1 MNKCP
6 LLFPLATMLSLFS
19 SMSYSDDMTLF
30 GEMNNSIVSAN
41 TDYGTRNGKS
51 GTSIENWAAIGIKG
65 DESITNDI
73 SLVYKMSFQVY
84 NASTDGSSTPIEA
97 YNTYLGLGS
106 NRYGTVLVGRNNT
119 VFKASEGNVDAFNGS
134 NADINNLVAA
144 QTRSA
149 DGIWYYS
156 PKIADL
162 ITINT
167 TYLMAANQ
175 SDSDNVDINSQ
186 YALSTTFGDKQL
198 LEQAYFLSASYNN
211 GISDVN
217 AYRGVSQ
224 IKLGAFKFGGLY
236 QYTKSLITTETNMKG
251 YSYFLNVIYSF
262 DNINLKAEYGADNSG
277 LGYYFKNATG
287 GSSTDRS
294 LFSNVSMSQI
304 TIGADYALSNS
315 TDLYTHY
322 TLYRGS
328 YANAGVNYTLDNDN
342 MITVGVDYH
351 F

>member
-1 MNKCP
+1 
-6 LLFPLATMLSLFS
+6 
-19 SMSYSDDMTLF
+19 MSYADGMTFF
-30 GEMNNSIVSAN
+30 GEMNNSIVNSN
-41 TDYGTRNGKS
+41 TDNGTRNGKS
-51 GTSIENWAAIGIKG
+51 GTSIESWAAIGIKG

-73 SLVYKMSFQVY
+73 SLIYKMSFQIY
-84 NASTDGSSTPIEA
+84 NASTDGSSNPVEA
-97 YNTYLGLGS
+97 YNTYLGLNS
-106 NRYGTVLVGRNNT
+106 AQYGTVLFGRNDT
-119 VFKASEGNVDAFNGS
+119 VFKASEGSVDAFNGT

-162 ITINT
+162 ISLNA
-167 TYLMAANQ
+167 TYLMAENQ
-175 SDSDNVDINSQ
+175 STDDDVNINSQ
-186 YALSTTFGDKQL
+186 YAISATLGDKQL
-198 LEQAYFLSASYNN
+198 LEQNYFLSASYNN

-287 GSSTDRS
+287 GSATDRS
-294 LFSNVSMSQI
+294 LFSHVNMSQI
-304 TIGADYALSNS
+304 TIGADYVLSNS

-322 TLYRGS
+322 TLYRGN
-328 YANAGVNYTLDNDN
+328 YTNAGVNYTLDNDN
-342 MITVGVDYH
+342 MITVGVDYN